1 MACFQKHL
9 KELLPPL
16 QASDPEIVAQAAL
29 YVALRDWNTSAKS
42 DHSTPWTSLT
52 SRRFGGDEYKRI
64 IAIQP
69 EGQEEGCTVTIIST
83 PMGQYEVLVTT
94 QGGETVQFSSVT
106 AHLFN
111 STLSATLNQ
120 KYTRTSIVSQPP
132 ITGTRSPNVMERL
145 HVFSEGHKFTFTLP
159 VPKWLLSLA
168 GDAISSQ
175 GSLKAPMPSL
185 IVELRV
191 KVGDR
196 VEKGQGVVVLESMKT
211 ETILRADTAGVVKS
225 VSCIA
230 GEQVEEGR
238 VLVEIEFEHE

>member
-1 MACFQKHL
+1 M
-9 KELLPPL
+9 
-16 QASDPEIVAQAAL
+16 
-29 YVALRDWNTSAKS
+29 ALRDWNTSAKS

-52 SRRFGGDEYKRI
+52 SRRFGGDEYKRT

-69 EGQEEGCTVTIIST
+69 EGQEEGCTVDIISAS
-83 PMGQYEVLVTT
+83 MGQYEVLVTT
-94 QGGETVQFSSVT
+94 QGGKTVQFSSVT

-132 ITGTRSPNVMERL
+132 ITGTHSPNAMERL
-145 HVFSEGHKFTFTLP
+145 HVFSGDRKTTLTLL

-168 GDAISSQ
+168 GDTISSQ
-175 GSLKAPMPSL
+175 GLLKAPMPSL

-211 ETILRADTAGVVKS
+211 ETTLRADTAGVVKS
-225 VSCIA
+225 VGCIA